1 MVGATAVLLILRGMN
16 KLYENVIVISEENK
30 TFRSLNAAEV

>member
-16 KLYENVIVISEENK
+16 KLYENVVVIFEKNK
-30 TFRSLNAAEV
+30 TFRSLNATKV